1 MPFYRTIGPSGAL
14 GLAGPHVLFLLTV
27 PRAPRVSLTLTS
39 LLPREPPPVPSLRRH
54 APTRRRCSTRS
65 APAPPHAPSS
75 SSPAPRPRLAR
86 SAPTPPASRPRRACA
101 PAPPA
106 PRAAASHVQRRRF
119 AAPPHARSS
128 APLPYSSRSKGSVP
142 LPTPLDQA
150 HSRCSRNCLLGFF
163 FDFFPDLQGYD
174 LYIL

>member
-1 MPFYRTIGPSGAL
+1 
-14 GLAGPHVLFLLTV
+14 LAGPHVLFLLTV

-86 SAPTPPASRPRRACA
+86 SAPRCAAPRHA
-101 PAPPA
+101 APPCAALRRPHRA
-106 PRAAASHVQRRRF
+106 PPPPTCSAAASQHLLTRVPLLLCPTRAAARALSHSLHPLIRRTQG
-119 AAPPHARSS
+119 ARGIAS
-128 APLPYSSRSKGSVP
+128 
-142 LPTPLDQA
+142 
-150 HSRCSRNCLLGFF
+150 
-163 FDFFPDLQGYD
+163 
-174 LYIL
+174 

>member
-1 MPFYRTIGPSGAL
+1 M
-14 GLAGPHVLFLLTV
+14 AGPHVLFHLTV

-65 APAPPHAPSS
+65 SPAPPHAPSS

-86 SAPTPPASRPRRACA
+86 STPRCA
-101 PAPPA
+101 ALRCPAPPA

-142 LPTPLDQA
+142 LPTLLDQA